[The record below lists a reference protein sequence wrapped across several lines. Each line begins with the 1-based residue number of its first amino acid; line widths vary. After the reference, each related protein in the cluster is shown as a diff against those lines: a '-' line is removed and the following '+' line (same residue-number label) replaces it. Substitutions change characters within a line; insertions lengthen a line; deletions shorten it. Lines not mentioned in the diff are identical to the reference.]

1 MSEEKL
7 AALEA
12 ENQKLREELL
22 VLKAAAAGTGAAD
35 ATAESGGA
43 EGGADLKALWHYL
56 HVEIPEIFVE
66 THTPTQKTFEQIC
79 EAFVELL
86 RSFVTLEMHVQHML
100 RELRQVGEQND
111 KLNHFHMML
120 TKNPGLVD
128 TLRDFLISGKR
139 ITNFANLVRAHQVW
153 SRAFASGLQKVLVRS
168 PNVISDEYNPKNWE
182 VERSGFESEDAAIGK
197 SLKKNLKL
205 IADKIGT
212 VFRKQ
217 ASDGA
222 YEDYNDLMRRR

>member
-1 MSEEKL
+1 MSDDRL

-22 VLKAAAAGTGAAD
+22 VLKASAAGTGAASSED
-35 ATAESGGA
+35 A
-43 EGGADLKALWHYL
+43 ADLKALWHYL

-86 RSFVTLEMHVQHML
+86 RSFATLEIHVHHML

-120 TKNPGLVD
+120 TKNPGLID

-168 PNVISDEYNPKNWE
+168 PNVIGDEYNPKNWE
-182 VERSGFESEDAAIGK
+182 VERGSFESEDAAIAK
-197 SLKKNLKL
+197 SLKKNVKI

-212 VFRKQ
+212 IFRKQ

>member
-1 MSEEKL
+1 MSDDRL

-12 ENQKLREELL
+12 ENEKLREELTL
-22 VLKAAAAGTGAAD
+22 LRAGGAAGGT
-35 ATAESGGA
+35 TAGD
-43 EGGADLKALWHYL
+43 GGADGPPDFDALWHYL
-56 HVEIPEIFVE
+56 HLEIPEIFVAV
-66 THTPTQKTFEQIC
+66 HKPTQKTFEQIC

-86 RSFVTLEMHVQHML
+86 RSFLTLEQHVQHML

-120 TKNPGLVD
+120 TKNPGLAD
-128 TLRDFLISGKR
+128 TLKDFLIGGKR

-168 PNVISDEYNPKNWE
+168 PNVIGDEYNPGNWTI
-182 VERSGFESEDAAIGK
+182 ERERFESEDAATLK
-197 SLKKNLKL
+197 WLKKNVKVV
-205 IADKIGT
+205 ADKIGT
-212 VFRKQ
+212 IFRKQ